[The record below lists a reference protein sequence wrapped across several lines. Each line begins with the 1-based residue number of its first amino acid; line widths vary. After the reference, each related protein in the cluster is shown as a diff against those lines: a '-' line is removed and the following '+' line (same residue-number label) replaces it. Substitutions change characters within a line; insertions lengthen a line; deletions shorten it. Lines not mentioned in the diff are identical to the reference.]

1 MKKDLLSKEFYS
13 DDSRFADIINGIGC
27 MGEQVVCDTDLSD
40 MDTQTGIWRI
50 PQFIRNTGK
59 TGHKRDSFHVRDL
72 VRKTAF
78 GMNFAIIGIEN
89 QDVIDYSMPLR
100 SLSYDTGEYE
110 YQAAK
115 TRKFVRKNSAGLGR
129 GEYLYGFRK
138 DSRLYPVATFILYY
152 GEEPWDG
159 ALDLHGLLN
168 FDGIPEP
175 LRAMV
180 SNYRINLIDIRRLK
194 DTSMFHTDVKQVFDF
209 IRFSKDPE
217 ALRELVLGD
226 ASYKEL
232 EEDTY
237 DMIAQY
243 SKSEELVEVKDYHK
257 KDGVVDMCE
266 ALTKLI
272 ENGKSEGRAE
282 GRLEGRFEGRLEGIT
297 EGKAFEVY
305 ESVQE
310 GDYSI
315 ERGAQKL
322 GITVEELEKR
332 MIEAGYKLPV
342 EA

>member
-1 MKKDLLSKEFYS
+1 MKKDLL
-13 DDSRFADIINGIGC
+13 
-27 MGEQVVCDTDLSD
+27 
-40 MDTQTGIWRI
+40 
-50 PQFIRNTGK
+50 
-59 TGHKRDSFHVRDL
+59 
-72 VRKTAF
+72 
-78 GMNFAIIGIEN
+78 
-89 QDVIDYSMPLR
+89 
-100 SLSYDTGEYE
+100 
-110 YQAAK
+110 
-115 TRKFVRKNSAGLGR
+115 
-129 GEYLYGFRK
+129 
-138 DSRLYPVATFILYY
+138 
-152 GEEPWDG
+152 
-159 ALDLHGLLN
+159 
-168 FDGIPEP
+168 
-175 LRAMV
+175 
-180 SNYRINLIDIRRLK
+180 
-194 DTSMFHTDVKQVFDF
+194 
-209 IRFSKDPE
+209 SKDPE

-257 KDGVVDMCE
+257 KDGMVDMCE

-272 ENGKSEGRAE
+272 ENGKSEGRMEGRAE
-282 GRLEGRFEGRLEGIT
+282 GRT

>member
-1 MKKDLLSKEFYS
+1 
-13 DDSRFADIINGIGC
+13 
-27 MGEQVVCDTDLSD
+27 
-40 MDTQTGIWRI
+40 
-50 PQFIRNTGK
+50 
-59 TGHKRDSFHVRDL
+59 
-72 VRKTAF
+72 
-78 GMNFAIIGIEN
+78 
-89 QDVIDYSMPLR
+89 
-100 SLSYDTGEYE
+100 
-110 YQAAK
+110 
-115 TRKFVRKNSAGLGR
+115 
-129 GEYLYGFRK
+129 
-138 DSRLYPVATFILYY
+138 
-152 GEEPWDG
+152 
-159 ALDLHGLLN
+159 
-168 FDGIPEP
+168 
-175 LRAMV
+175 
-180 SNYRINLIDIRRLK
+180 
-194 DTSMFHTDVKQVFDF
+194 MFHTDVKQVFDF

-282 GRLEGRFEGRLEGIT
+282 GRLEGIT

>member
-1 MKKDLLSKEFYS
+1 MKKDLL
-13 DDSRFADIINGIGC
+13 
-27 MGEQVVCDTDLSD
+27 
-40 MDTQTGIWRI
+40 
-50 PQFIRNTGK
+50 
-59 TGHKRDSFHVRDL
+59 
-72 VRKTAF
+72 
-78 GMNFAIIGIEN
+78 
-89 QDVIDYSMPLR
+89 
-100 SLSYDTGEYE
+100 
-110 YQAAK
+110 
-115 TRKFVRKNSAGLGR
+115 
-129 GEYLYGFRK
+129 
-138 DSRLYPVATFILYY
+138 
-152 GEEPWDG
+152 
-159 ALDLHGLLN
+159 
-168 FDGIPEP
+168 
-175 LRAMV
+175 
-180 SNYRINLIDIRRLK
+180 
-194 DTSMFHTDVKQVFDF
+194 
-209 IRFSKDPE
+209 SKDPE
-217 ALRELVLGD
+217 ALRELVFGD

-282 GRLEGRFEGRLEGIT
+282 GRLEGIT

>member
-1 MKKDLLSKEFYS
+1 MKKDLL
-13 DDSRFADIINGIGC
+13 
-27 MGEQVVCDTDLSD
+27 
-40 MDTQTGIWRI
+40 
-50 PQFIRNTGK
+50 
-59 TGHKRDSFHVRDL
+59 
-72 VRKTAF
+72 
-78 GMNFAIIGIEN
+78 
-89 QDVIDYSMPLR
+89 
-100 SLSYDTGEYE
+100 
-110 YQAAK
+110 
-115 TRKFVRKNSAGLGR
+115 
-129 GEYLYGFRK
+129 
-138 DSRLYPVATFILYY
+138 
-152 GEEPWDG
+152 
-159 ALDLHGLLN
+159 
-168 FDGIPEP
+168 
-175 LRAMV
+175 
-180 SNYRINLIDIRRLK
+180 
-194 DTSMFHTDVKQVFDF
+194 
-209 IRFSKDPE
+209 SKDPE

-282 GRLEGRFEGRLEGIT
+282 GRLEGRVEGRLEGIT

-305 ESVQE
+305 GSVQE

>member
-1 MKKDLLSKEFYS
+1 MKKDLL
-13 DDSRFADIINGIGC
+13 
-27 MGEQVVCDTDLSD
+27 
-40 MDTQTGIWRI
+40 
-50 PQFIRNTGK
+50 
-59 TGHKRDSFHVRDL
+59 
-72 VRKTAF
+72 
-78 GMNFAIIGIEN
+78 
-89 QDVIDYSMPLR
+89 
-100 SLSYDTGEYE
+100 
-110 YQAAK
+110 
-115 TRKFVRKNSAGLGR
+115 
-129 GEYLYGFRK
+129 
-138 DSRLYPVATFILYY
+138 
-152 GEEPWDG
+152 
-159 ALDLHGLLN
+159 
-168 FDGIPEP
+168 
-175 LRAMV
+175 
-180 SNYRINLIDIRRLK
+180 
-194 DTSMFHTDVKQVFDF
+194 
-209 IRFSKDPE
+209 SKDPE

-257 KDGVVDMCE
+257 KDGMVDMCE

-272 ENGKSEGRAE
+272 ENGKSEGRME
-282 GRLEGRFEGRLEGIT
+282 GRAEGRLEGIT
-297 EGKAFEVY
+297 EGKSFEVY

>member
-1 MKKDLLSKEFYS
+1 MKKDLL
-13 DDSRFADIINGIGC
+13 
-27 MGEQVVCDTDLSD
+27 
-40 MDTQTGIWRI
+40 
-50 PQFIRNTGK
+50 
-59 TGHKRDSFHVRDL
+59 
-72 VRKTAF
+72 
-78 GMNFAIIGIEN
+78 
-89 QDVIDYSMPLR
+89 
-100 SLSYDTGEYE
+100 
-110 YQAAK
+110 
-115 TRKFVRKNSAGLGR
+115 
-129 GEYLYGFRK
+129 
-138 DSRLYPVATFILYY
+138 
-152 GEEPWDG
+152 
-159 ALDLHGLLN
+159 
-168 FDGIPEP
+168 
-175 LRAMV
+175 
-180 SNYRINLIDIRRLK
+180 
-194 DTSMFHTDVKQVFDF
+194 
-209 IRFSKDPE
+209 SKDPE

-272 ENGKSEGRAE
+272 ENGKSEGRMEGRAE
-282 GRLEGRFEGRLEGIT
+282 GRT

-332 MIEAGYKLPV
+332 MAEAGYKLPLEV
-342 EA
+342 